1 MVKQFFD
8 TKETYEDDW
17 GAMFSITMEY
27 ANNHYEMGRYFY
39 VNHSCLL
46 DVIESEVK
54 RIKKEKDS
62 QLPPIVI

>member
-1 MVKQFFD
+1 
-8 TKETYEDDW
+8 
-17 GAMFSITMEY
+17 MEY